1 MLRHCSRIG
10 IEYFQLNFNKCSVR
24 HMAGHSKWAN
34 IKHIKAQ
41 KDGLRAALFTK
52 IARQLRL
59 AVQEGKSADPAVN
72 SLLRSEIDN
81 ALKKNMPI
89 GTIQNTIKKCQHN
102 KAQLKK
108 HRLDIRFKRNVYMI
122 CTIYTDNMAAVKMD
136 ATATIKKAGGSFVDV
151 SHMFQDFGLIQT
163 RYTSELDKNQ
173 PSLEEKVTADA
184 IQFGA
189 EDVEI
194 VDVTNAAVNFF
205 CSPVILSGLS
215 RTLEQN
221 GYSIENS
228 EHVFTPNSLVVL
240 AEDEQKAYDAFVQ
253 KLRLVPGLEDIYD
266 NVE

>member
-1 MLRHCSRIG
+1 
-10 IEYFQLNFNKCSVR
+10 
-24 HMAGHSKWAN
+24 MAGHSKWAN

-41 KDGLRAALFTK
+41 KDGLRAALFEK

-81 ALKKNMPI
+81 ALKRNMPM

-108 HRLDIRFKRNVYMI
+108 HRFDIRYRRKVYMI
-122 CTIYTDNMAAVKMD
+122 CSIYSDNLPGIKMD
-136 ATATIKKAGGSFVDV
+136 VTAMIKKSGAEFVDV
-151 SHMFQDFGLIQT
+151 SHMFEDFGLIEA
-163 RYTSELDKNQ
+163 RYASPLTNPET
-173 PSLEEKVTADA
+173 SLEEKVTEDA
-184 IQFGA
+184 IQLGA

-194 VDVTNAAVNFF
+194 VDATTAAVNFI
-205 CSPVILSGLS
+205 CSPTYLTGLS
-215 RTLEQN
+215 KTLEQN

-228 EHVFTPNSLVVL
+228 EHVFTPNSLVQL
-240 AEDEQKAYDAFVQ
+240 DEDEKKAYYVFVK
-253 KLRLVPGLEDIYD
+253 KLRDVPGMEDIYD